1 MLELPSKATQ
11 FSRPGD
17 AIAVDGRKESGHYI
31 LRLSDEGFG
40 LPQEQVESD
49 GGCLFGQTAPCGF
62 GLSVVRFIAQ
72 RAGGKLES
80 EARSDCSTCLPF
92 TLQAG

>member
-62 GLSVVRFIAQ
+62 GLSVVRFIVQ

>member
-1 MLELPSKATQ
+1 MIFHSGRQEPDLE
-11 FSRPGD
+11 D
-17 AIAVDGRKESGHYI
+17 AQVAELDGRKESAHYI

-40 LPQEQVESD
+40 LPQEQVASD

-62 GLSVVRFIAQ
+62 GLSVVRFIVQ

-80 EARSDCSTCLPF
+80 QARSDCPTFLRLA
-92 TLQAG
+92 LQAC

>member
-1 MLELPSKATQ
+1 MLELLSKATQ

-17 AIAVDGRKESGHYI
+17 AIAVDGRKEREHYI
-31 LRLSDEGFG
+31 LRLSDEGVG
-40 LPQEQVESD
+40 LPQENLEND
-49 GGCLFGQTAPCGF
+49 GSHLFGRTAPCGF